1 MQNPQCLLCLVG
13 LIIQSEMYV
22 KLVSD
27 TKFSFYIETNLQ
39 ISRFRRCTLR
49 GAELGCNEANFTAS
63 FFYKRKTWSGYI
75 INLMIALR
83 RQ

>member
-27 TKFSFYIETNLQ
+27 TKFSFYIDTNLQ

-63 FFYKRKTWSGYI
+63 FFYKRKTRLQIVKLESKGE
-75 INLMIALR
+75 
-83 RQ
+83 

>member
-49 GAELGCNEANFTAS
+49 GAELQGLSERVAKVKHFLRALNFEKSLFSQLS
-63 FFYKRKTWSGYI
+63 FVD
-75 INLMIALR
+75 N
-83 RQ
+83 

>member
-27 TKFSFYIETNLQ
+27 TKFSFYIDTNLQ
-39 ISRFRRCTLR
+39 ISRFRRCTLQ

>member
-1 MQNPQCLLCLVG
+1 MQNLLCLVG
-13 LIIQSEMYV
+13 LIIQCEMYV
-22 KLVSD
+22 NLVSD
-27 TKFSFYIETNLQ
+27 TKFSFDIETNLQ